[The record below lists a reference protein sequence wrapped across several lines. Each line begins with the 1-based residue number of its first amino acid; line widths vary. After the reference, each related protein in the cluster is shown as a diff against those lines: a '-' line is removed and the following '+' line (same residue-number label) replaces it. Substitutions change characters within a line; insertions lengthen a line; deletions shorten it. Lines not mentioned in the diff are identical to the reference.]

1 MKRIF
6 VIDWIL
12 IFVFI
17 LSDTSGFG
25 LHRAGHGSS
34 HELWHN
40 WAVFHT
46 LGSVSFLV
54 AIIFHVTTHW
64 GWYKGIIK
72 NGIGRK
78 SKITALL
85 SIVFLLLSVTGIVLL
100 GVTGANSPLGL
111 WHYKMGVIMT
121 VIAIGHIIKQI
132 PALRKSLNTKM
143 KPPTLMFQGLFE
155 GALPDARVRH
165 QAGTYHEGHD
175 GTVRS
180 LSAIPE
186 RGRRG

>member
-17 LSDTSGFG
+17 LSATSGFG
-25 LHRAGHGSS
+25 RDRAWHESS
-34 HELWHN
+34 HERWHN
-40 WAVFHT
+40 WSVFHT
-46 LGSVSFLV
+46 LWSVSFLV
-54 AIIFHVTTHW
+54 AIIFHVTTHL

-121 VIAIGHIIKQI
+121 VIAIGHIIKRI
-132 PALRKSLNTKM
+132 SAL
-143 KPPTLMFQGLFE
+143 LFV
-155 GALPDARVRH
+155 PR
-165 QAGTYHEGHD
+165 AGTSHRNHRKTKEFIFLIINYLHISYFLHFCHILPIF
-175 GTVRS
+175 RH
-180 LSAIPE
+180 
-186 RGRRG
+186 